1 MVHVGSM
8 NPTVVV
14 YNSAVKHDLQASY
27 ILFQNTSYVLAC
39 VRRI

>member
-8 NPTVVV
+8 NPTVVA

-27 ILFQNTSYVLAC
+27 IFQNTSYVLAC